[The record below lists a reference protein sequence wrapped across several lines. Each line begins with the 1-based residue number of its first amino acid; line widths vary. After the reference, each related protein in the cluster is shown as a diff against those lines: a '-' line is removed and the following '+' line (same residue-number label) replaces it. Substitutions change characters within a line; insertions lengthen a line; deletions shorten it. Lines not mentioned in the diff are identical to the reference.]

1 MSALPNRIHLNAG
14 VTSDHTFGA
23 GFGPLINCHPVNLAG
38 QGHQPHVEA
47 RFAFGIRLELD
58 RATACELA
66 RALTESVAALP
77 FLSDDVH
84 DAILDG
90 DV

>member
-1 MSALPNRIHLNAG
+1 MPNRVHLSAG
-14 VTSDHTFGA
+14 VADDHTFGA
-23 GFGPLINCHPVNLAG
+23 GFGGLINCHPVNLAG

-47 RFAFGIRLELD
+47 RFAYGIRLELD

-77 FLSDDVH
+77 FLSNDVH
-84 DAILDG
+84 DATAGG
-90 DV
+90 DT